1 MKLFLATVCASSLTA
16 FSVSAAPPPKVVK
29 STPALLEKGKASYT
43 TNCDV
48 CHGPKGDG
56 NGPAGAAMNPK
67 PRDFSTPFK
76 NGKKPEQ
83 VFKTL
88 TEGLAGTAMAAFG
101 HLPEEDRWGLVY
113 YVLSFDKPAEKK
125 K

>member
-1 MKLFLATVCASSLTA
+1 MKLCLATASLIGLFG
-16 FSVSAAPPPKVVK
+16 FSASAGPAAKAPK
-29 STPALLEKGKASYT
+29 STPALLEKGKAAYVAS
-43 TNCDV
+43 CEM

-76 NGKKPEQ
+76 NGNKPDQ
-83 VFKTL
+83 IFKTI
-88 TEGLAGTAMAAFG
+88 TEGLAGTAMVAFA
-101 HLPEEDRWGLVY
+101 HLTEEDRWGAVY
-113 YVLSFDKPAEKK
+113 HVISLGKPAKK